1 MYAHKREKKPRQMS
15 ESLLVGLLL
24 AFSGGLMDAYTYV
37 LRDHVFAN
45 AQTGNIILFAI
56 SLFEGS
62 TPAAVRYLLPI
73 LSFTLGVL
81 SAQGVRLRFGQAKF
95 HWRQGML
102 LFEIAVLLI
111 VAFIPTTYNLPA
123 NCMVSL
129 VCGIQMQSFQKIRGN
144 ALATTMCVG
153 NLRTATGYLCSAVY
167 LKDRALLKRAG
178 LYYGVIVVFALGAVC
193 GNFLVR
199 AVGQYAIFMSV
210 LLLSTAFALLF
221 IRKTDKEEKENP

>member
-1 MYAHKREKKPRQMS
+1 MRTHKREKMPRQMS
-15 ESLLVGLLL
+15 ESLAVGLLL

-62 TPAAVRYLLPI
+62 AATAVHYLLPI
-73 LSFTLGVL
+73 LSFTFGVL
-81 SAQGVRLRFGQAKF
+81 SAQWVRLRFGQARF

-102 LFEIAVLLI
+102 LSQIVILLA
-111 VAFIPTTYNLPA
+111 VAFIPTAYNLPA

-129 VCGIQMQSFQKIRGN
+129 ACGIQMQSFQKIRGN

-153 NLRTATGYLCSAVY
+153 NLRTATGYLCSAVH
-167 LKDRALLKRAG
+167 LKDRELLKRAG

-193 GNFLVR
+193 GNFLVH
-199 AVGQYAIFMSV
+199 AAGQYAILMSV
-210 LLLSTAFALLF
+210 LLLIIAFALLF
-221 IRKTDKEEKENP
+221 IRKPEKEEKENP